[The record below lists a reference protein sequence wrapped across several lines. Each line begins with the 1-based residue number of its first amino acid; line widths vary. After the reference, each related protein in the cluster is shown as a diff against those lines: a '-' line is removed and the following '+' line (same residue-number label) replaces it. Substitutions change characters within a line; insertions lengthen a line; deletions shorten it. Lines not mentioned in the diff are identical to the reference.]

1 MEAVEEQT
9 LVCLAVEWPRD
20 HVAMTFDKPWG
31 GCYNDR
37 HYQERSTEM
46 QIKHWTDVPAQQAE
60 GIEDVT
66 VRWVINEDDGAPHFA
81 MRVFEVEPGRS
92 TPYHSHWWEHEVF
105 VLAGEGVA
113 VQEDGEAPIVPG
125 SVILVPGDEMHCFR
139 NEGREVLRF
148 ICLIPFP
155 WLEGL
160 AGERAAQA

>member
-1 MEAVEEQT
+1 
-9 LVCLAVEWPRD
+9 
-20 HVAMTFDKPWG
+20 
-31 GCYNDR
+31 
-37 HYQERSTEM
+37 
-46 QIKHWTDVPAQQAE
+46 
-60 GIEDVT
+60 
-66 VRWVINEDDGAPHFA
+66 
-81 MRVFEVEPGRS
+81 
-92 TPYHSHWWEHEVF
+92 

-160 AGERAAQA
+160 AEERAAQA